1 MPQFDDQPKIWTGD
15 DVFTEDV
22 PEITEEQGTDLTV
35 VDETPQLPSLEE
47 QESIVKDS
55 NLTDENKSML
65 GALVEL
71 NKTAAI
77 LAQIQNDETIEMQNK
92 VIQATCT
99 NFIQSRMMNNS
110 TAEALKNKL
119 LLNLMQNIEVLD
131 LETQAK
137 IYNDL
142 TETSAIDAQQAL
154 AKITGGTGASNGTGG
169 GINLT
174 INNAT
179 AEGAS
184 INNPTLNVG
193 GAAGPSITQ
202 LKEVTSL
209 NNSVKAWGSAP
220 MPKKVN
226 PIDTEGVEKQ

>member
-15 DVFTEDV
+15 DIFTEDNIQEV
-22 PEITEEQGTDLTV
+22 DETSTDLAI

-47 QESIVKDS
+47 QESIVNSSDLK
-55 NLTDENKSML
+55 DENKNML
-65 GALVEL
+65 SALVEL

-154 AKITGGTGASNGTGG
+154 AKISGGSGMPTGGNG

-174 INNAT
+174 LNNITGDNAGVT
-179 AEGAS
+179 QNTLAVNTKAP
-184 INNPTLNVG
+184 IQNLDTLNNL
-193 GAAGPSITQ
+193 S
-202 LKEVTSL
+202 SNL
-209 NNSVKAWGSAP
+209 NSWKNA
-220 MPKKVN
+220 PKKIT
-226 PIDTEGVEKQ
+226 PIDTTGTENK

>member
-1 MPQFDDQPKIWTGD
+1 MPGFDDQPRIWTGE
-15 DVFTEDV
+15 DVFTE
-22 PEITEEQGTDLTV
+22 EETTSTDLIV
-35 VDETPQLPSLEE
+35 IDETPQLPSVEE
-47 QESIVKDS
+47 QVNIIAESDLK
-55 NLTDENKSML
+55 DENKSML
-65 GALVEL
+65 NALVEL

-77 LAQIQNDETIEMQNK
+77 LTQIQNDETVELQNK
-92 VIQATCT
+92 VIQAICT
-99 NFIQSRMMNNS
+99 NFVTERMRNNQ
-110 TAEALKNKL
+110 TAELVKNKIL
-119 LLNLMQNIEVLD
+119 GNLVENIDVLD

-142 TETSAIDAQQAL
+142 TEVSSIDNQQAM
-154 AKITGGTGASNGTGG
+154 AKMGGASGMPSGSGG

-193 GAAGPSITQ
+193 GGPSITQ

-226 PIDTEGVEKQ
+226 PIDTEGTEK

>member
-15 DVFTEDV
+15 DVFTEDNIQEV
-22 PEITEEQGTDLTV
+22 DETPTDLV
-35 VDETPQLPSLEE
+35 IVDETPQLPSLEE
-47 QESIVKDS
+47 QESIVNSSDLK
-55 NLTDENKSML
+55 DENKNML
-65 GALVEL
+65 SALVEL

-154 AKITGGTGASNGTGG
+154 AKISGGSGMPTGGNG

-174 INNAT
+174 LNNITGDNAGVT
-179 AEGAS
+179 QNTLAVNTKAP
-184 INNPTLNVG
+184 IQNLDTLNNL
-193 GAAGPSITQ
+193 S
-202 LKEVTSL
+202 SNL
-209 NNSVKAWGSAP
+209 NSWKNA
-220 MPKKVN
+220 PKKIT
-226 PIDTEGVEKQ
+226 PIDTTGTENK

>member
-15 DVFTEDV
+15 DVFVDEI
-22 PEITEEQGTDLTV
+22 PEETGTDLTI

-47 QESIVKDS
+47 QASIVKDS
-55 NLTDENKSML
+55 DLKDENKNML

-77 LAQIQNDETIEMQNK
+77 LAQIQNDE
-92 VIQATCT
+92 
-99 NFIQSRMMNNS
+99 NNS

-119 LLNLMQNIEVLD
+119 LNNLIQNIDVLD

-142 TETSAIDAQQAL
+142 TEVSAIDAQQAL
-154 AKITGGTGASNGTGG
+154 AKMSGSTGTPSGTGG

-193 GAAGPSITQ
+193 TAGPSITQ

-220 MPKKVN
+220 MPKKVT
-226 PIDTEGVEKQ
+226 PIDTEGTEKQ

>member
-15 DVFTEDV
+15 DVFTDEII
-22 PEITEEQGTDLTV
+22 PEQTTDLAII
-35 VDETPQLPSLEE
+35 DEAPKLPTLEE
-47 QESIVKDS
+47 QEDIVNSSDLK
-55 NLTDENKSML
+55 DENKTLL

-71 NKTAAI
+71 NKTSAI

-99 NFIQSRMMNNS
+99 SFIHNRMMNNI
-110 TAEALKNKL
+110 TAEQLKNKL
-119 LLNLMQNIEVLD
+119 LTNLLQNIDVLD
-131 LETQAK
+131 LETQSK

-142 TETSAIDAQQAL
+142 TEVSAIDAPQAL
-154 AKITGGTGASNGTGG
+154 AKMSGASGGMPGSGSG

-193 GAAGPSITQ
+193 TAGPSITQ

-220 MPKKVN
+220 MPKKVVT
-226 PIDTEGVEKQ
+226 DTESVEK

>member
-1 MPQFDDQPKIWTGD
+1 
-15 DVFTEDV
+15 
-22 PEITEEQGTDLTV
+22 
-35 VDETPQLPSLEE
+35 
-47 QESIVKDS
+47 
-55 NLTDENKSML
+55 ML
-65 GALVEL
+65 NALVEL

-99 NFIQSRMMNNS
+99 NFIQSRMMNN
-110 TAEALKNKL
+110 TVAESLKNKL
-119 LLNLMQNIEVLD
+119 LMSLMENIDVLD
-131 LETQAK
+131 LETKAK

-142 TETSAIDAQQAL
+142 TEVSAIDAQQAL
-154 AKITGGTGASNGTGG
+154 AKMAGSSGIPSSGNG

-193 GAAGPSITQ
+193 SGPSITQ

-226 PIDTEGVEKQ
+226 AVDTKGIEK

>member
-15 DVFTEDV
+15 DIFTEDNIQEV
-22 PEITEEQGTDLTV
+22 DETSTDLAI

-47 QESIVKDS
+47 QESIVNNSDLK
-55 NLTDENKSML
+55 DENKSML

-77 LAQIQNDETIEMQNK
+77 LAKIQNDETIEMQNK

-154 AKITGGTGASNGTGG
+154 AKISGGSGMPTGGNG

-174 INNAT
+174 LNNITGDNAGVT
-179 AEGAS
+179 QNTLAVNTKAP
-184 INNPTLNVG
+184 IQNLDTLNNL
-193 GAAGPSITQ
+193 S
-202 LKEVTSL
+202 SNL
-209 NNSVKAWGSAP
+209 NSWKNA
-220 MPKKVN
+220 PKKIT
-226 PIDTEGVEKQ
+226 PIDTTGTENK

>member
-1 MPQFDDQPKIWTGD
+1 MAFDDQPRIWTGE
-15 DVFTEDV
+15 DVFTE
-22 PEITEEQGTDLTV
+22 EETATTDLTV
-35 VDETPQLPSLEE
+35 VDETPQLPSVEE
-47 QESIVKDS
+47 QVNIIAESDLK
-55 NLTDENKSML
+55 DENKSML
-65 GALVEL
+65 NALVEL

-77 LAQIQNDETIEMQNK
+77 LTQIQNDETVELQNK
-92 VIQATCT
+92 VIQAICT
-99 NFIQSRMMNNS
+99 NFVTERMRNNQ
-110 TAEALKNKL
+110 TAELVKNKIL
-119 LLNLMQNIEVLD
+119 GNLVENIDVLD

-142 TETSAIDAQQAL
+142 TEVSSIDNQQAM
-154 AKITGGTGASNGTGG
+154 AKMGGASGMPSGSGG

-193 GAAGPSITQ
+193 GGPSITQ

-220 MPKKVN
+220 MPKRVN
-226 PIDTEGVEKQ
+226 PIDTEGTEQ

>member
-22 PEITEEQGTDLTV
+22 IEETSTDLTT
-35 VDETPQLPSLEE
+35 VDDTPQLPSLEE
-47 QESIVKDS
+47 QTNIVKKSD
-55 NLTDENKSML
+55 LKEDNKNML
-65 GALVEL
+65 SALVEL

-119 LLNLMQNIEVLD
+119 LLNLIQNIDVLD

-142 TETSAIDAQQAL
+142 TEVSAIDAQQAL
-154 AKITGGTGASNGTGG
+154 AKMSGSTGSMPGTGSG

-179 AEGAS
+179 GDNS
-184 INNPTLNVG
+184 G
-193 GAAGPSITQ
+193 ITQ
-202 LKEVTSL
+202 NQLSVGNNAPIANLSTISNLNKTVTDWGKVPTKADII
-209 NNSVKAWGSAP
+209 NVKG
-220 MPKKVN
+220 
-226 PIDTEGVEKQ
+226 TEK

>member
-22 PEITEEQGTDLTV
+22 IEETSTDLTT
-35 VDETPQLPSLEE
+35 VDDTPQLPSLEE
-47 QESIVKDS
+47 QANIVKKSD
-55 NLTDENKSML
+55 LKEDNKNML
-65 GALVEL
+65 SALVEL

-119 LLNLMQNIEVLD
+119 LLNLIQNIDVLD

-142 TETSAIDAQQAL
+142 TEVSAIDAQQAL
-154 AKITGGTGASNGTGG
+154 AKMSGSTGSMPGTGSG

-174 INNAT
+174 LNNIT
-179 AEGAS
+179 GDGAGVTQ
-184 INNPTLNVG
+184 NTLAVNTQAPVQNLDTLNNL
-193 GAAGPSITQ
+193 S
-202 LKEVTSL
+202 SNL
-209 NNSVKAWGSAP
+209 NSWKNT
-220 MPKKVN
+220 PKKVT
-226 PIDTEGVEKQ
+226 PINTTGTENK

>member
-15 DVFTEDV
+15 DIFAD
-22 PEITEEQGTDLTV
+22 EITEETSTDLTLI
-35 VDETPQLPSLEE
+35 DDTPQLPSLEE
-47 QESIVKDS
+47 QADIVNTADLKED
-55 NLTDENKSML
+55 NKNML
-65 GALVEL
+65 SALVEL

-119 LLNLMQNIEVLD
+119 LINLMQNIDVLD

-142 TETSAIDAQQAL
+142 TEVSAIDAQQAL
-154 AKITGGTGASNGTGG
+154 AKMSGSTGAAGGTGG

-193 GAAGPSITQ
+193 GGGPSITQ

-220 MPKKVN
+220 MPKRVN
-226 PIDTEGVEKQ
+226 PIDTEGTEK

>member
-1 MPQFDDQPKIWTGD
+1 MPQFDDQPKIWTGE

-22 PEITEEQGTDLTV
+22 VEETGTDLTTI
-35 VDETPQLPSLEE
+35 DDTPQLPTVEE
-47 QESIVKDS
+47 QVNIIAESDLK
-55 NLTDENKSML
+55 DENKSML
-65 GALVEL
+65 NALVEL

-77 LAQIQNDETIEMQNK
+77 LTQIQNDETVELQNK
-92 VIQATCT
+92 VIQAICT
-99 NFIQSRMMNNS
+99 NFVTERMRNNQ
-110 TAEALKNKL
+110 TAELVKNKIL
-119 LLNLMQNIEVLD
+119 GNLVENIDVLD

-142 TETSAIDAQQAL
+142 TEVSSIDNQQAM
-154 AKITGGTGASNGTGG
+154 AKMGGASGMSSGGSG

-184 INNPTLNVG
+184 INNPTLQVG
-193 GAAGPSITQ
+193 AGGPSITQ

-220 MPKKVN
+220 MPKKVT
-226 PIDTEGVEKQ
+226 PIDTEGTEK

>member
-15 DVFTEDV
+15 DVFTEEVAD
-22 PEITEEQGTDLTV
+22 ETSTDLAIIDDTS
-35 VDETPQLPSLEE
+35 QLPSPEE
-47 QESIVKDS
+47 QADIVKKSD
-55 NLTDENKSML
+55 LKENNKNML
-65 GALVEL
+65 SALVEL

-119 LLNLMQNIEVLD
+119 LLNLIQNIDVLD

-142 TETSAIDAQQAL
+142 TEVSAIDAQQAL
-154 AKITGGTGASNGTGG
+154 AKMSGATGSMPGTGSG

-193 GAAGPSITQ
+193 TGPSITQ

-209 NNSVKAWGSAP
+209 NNSVKAWGTAP
-220 MPKKVN
+220 MPKKVVT
-226 PIDTEGVEKQ
+226 DTEGTEK

>member
-15 DVFTEDV
+15 DVFVDDIPQEDV
-22 PEITEEQGTDLTV
+22 STDLTV
-35 VDETPQLPSLEE
+35 VDETPQLPTVEE
-47 QESIVKDS
+47 QITIIDKSDL
-55 NLTDENKSML
+55 NDENKSML
-65 GALVEL
+65 NALVEL
-71 NKTAAI
+71 NKTASV
-77 LAQIQNDETIEMQNK
+77 LAQIQNEETVELQNK
-92 VIQATCT
+92 VIQAICT
-99 NFIQSRMMNNS
+99 NFVTERMRNNS
-110 TAEALKNKL
+110 TAELVKNKIL
-119 LLNLMQNIEVLD
+119 GNLVEHIDVLD

-137 IYNDL
+137 IYSDL
-142 TETSAIDAQQAL
+142 TEVSSIDNQQAM
-154 AKITGGTGASNGTGG
+154 AKMSGASGGIPGTGSG

-193 GAAGPSITQ
+193 TAGPSITQ

-209 NNSVKAWGSAP
+209 NNSVKAWGTAL

-226 PIDTEGVEKQ
+226 PIDTEGTEK

>member
-15 DVFTEDV
+15 DVFVDDIPQEDV
-22 PEITEEQGTDLTV
+22 STDLTV
-35 VDETPQLPSLEE
+35 VDETPQLPTVEE
-47 QESIVKDS
+47 QITIIDKSDL
-55 NLTDENKSML
+55 NDENKSML
-65 GALVEL
+65 NALVEL
-71 NKTAAI
+71 NKTASV
-77 LAQIQNDETIEMQNK
+77 LAQIQNEETVELQNK
-92 VIQATCT
+92 VIQAICT
-99 NFIQSRMMNNS
+99 NFVTERMRNNS
-110 TAEALKNKL
+110 TAELVKNKIL
-119 LLNLMQNIEVLD
+119 GNLIEHIDVLD

-137 IYNDL
+137 IYSDL
-142 TETSAIDAQQAL
+142 TEVSSIDNQQAM
-154 AKITGGTGASNGTGG
+154 AKMSGASGMPTGGNG

-174 INNAT
+174 INNA

-193 GAAGPSITQ
+193 SGPSITQ

-226 PIDTEGVEKQ
+226 PIDTEGTEK

>member
-15 DVFTEDV
+15 DVFTE
-22 PEITEEQGTDLTV
+22 EIQEETSTDLTI
-35 VDETPQLPSLEE
+35 VDETPQLPSVEE
-47 QESIVKDS
+47 QVSIVEDS
-55 NLTDENKSML
+55 NLKDENKRML

-119 LLNLMQNIEVLD
+119 LNNLIQNIDVLD

-142 TETSAIDAQQAL
+142 TEVSAIDAQQAL
-154 AKITGGTGASNGTGG
+154 AKMSGSTGTPGGSSG

-209 NNSVKAWGSAP
+209 NNSVKAWGSTP

-226 PIDTEGVEKQ
+226 TIDTEGVEKQ

>member
-15 DVFTEDV
+15 DVFTD
-22 PEITEEQGTDLTV
+22 EITPEQTTDLAII
-35 VDETPQLPSLEE
+35 DETPKLPTLEE
-47 QESIVKDS
+47 QEDIVNSSDLK
-55 NLTDENKSML
+55 DENKTLL

-71 NKTAAI
+71 NKTSAI

-99 NFIQSRMMNNS
+99 SFIHNRMMNNI
-110 TAEALKNKL
+110 TAEQLKNKL
-119 LLNLMQNIEVLD
+119 LINLLQNIDVLD
-131 LETQAK
+131 LETQSK

-142 TETSAIDAQQAL
+142 TEVSAIDAQQAL
-154 AKITGGTGASNGTGG
+154 AKMSGASGSMPGSGSG

-193 GAAGPSITQ
+193 TAGPSITQ

-220 MPKKVN
+220 MPKKVVT
-226 PIDTEGVEKQ
+226 DTESVEK

>member
-1 MPQFDDQPKIWTGD
+1 MPYDDQPRIWTGD
-15 DVFTEDV
+15 DVFTEEI
-22 PEITEEQGTDLTV
+22 PEESVTDLTI
-35 VDETPQLPSLEE
+35 VDDTPQLPSVEE
-47 QESIVKDS
+47 QEALVKDS
-55 NLTDENKSML
+55 SLKEESKSML
-65 GALVEL
+65 NALVEL
-71 NKTAAI
+71 NKTANI
-77 LAQIQNDETIEMQNK
+77 LAQIQNDETVEMQNK

-99 NFIQSRMMNNS
+99 AFIQHRMMNNQ
-110 TAEALKNKL
+110 TAELVKNKIL
-119 LLNLMQNIEVLD
+119 GNLVENIDVLD

-142 TETSAIDAQQAL
+142 TEVSAIDAQQAFSRGP
-154 AKITGGTGASNGTGG
+154 GGGAGVPGSGG

-193 GAAGPSITQ
+193 GASGPSITQ

-226 PIDTEGVEKQ
+226 PIDTEGTEKAE

>member
-154 AKITGGTGASNGTGG
+154 AKISGSTSTSGGTGG

-174 INNAT
+174 LNNITGDNAGVT
-179 AEGAS
+179 QNTLAVNTQTP
-184 INNPTLNVG
+184 IQNLDTLNNL
-193 GAAGPSITQ
+193 S
-202 LKEVTSL
+202 SNL
-209 NNSVKAWGSAP
+209 NSWKNA
-220 MPKKVN
+220 PKKIT
-226 PIDTEGVEKQ
+226 PIDTTGTENK

>member
-15 DVFTEDV
+15 DVFTEDNIQEV
-22 PEITEEQGTDLTV
+22 DETSTDLAI

-47 QESIVKDS
+47 QESIVNNSDLK
-55 NLTDENKSML
+55 DENKSML

-154 AKITGGTGASNGTGG
+154 AKITGGTGTSGGTSG

-193 GAAGPSITQ
+193 TAGPSITQ

-209 NNSVKAWGSAP
+209 NNSVKAWGTAP
-220 MPKKVN
+220 MPKKVVT
-226 PIDTEGVEKQ
+226 DTESVEK

>member
-1 MPQFDDQPKIWTGD
+1 MAFDDTPKFW
-15 DVFTEDV
+15 
-22 PEITEEQGTDLTV
+22 TEEDDIVAVQELEQSTDLIIP
-35 VDETPQLPSLEE
+35 EAAPLPSIEE
-47 QESIVKDS
+47 QETLVNESKLKDDS
-55 NLTDENKSML
+55 KNML
-65 GALVEL
+65 NSLIEL
-71 NKTAAI
+71 NKTAS
-77 LAQIQNDETIEMQNK
+77 LLMQIQNEETLEMQNK

-99 NFIQSRMMNNS
+99 NFVQARMMNNA
-110 TAEALKNKL
+110 TAENLKNKL
-119 LLNLMQNIEVLD
+119 LNNLIENIDVLD

-142 TETSAIDAQQAL
+142 TEVSAIDAQQAL
-154 AKITGGTGASNGTGG
+154 AKVTGAPAGVGGGSG

-193 GAAGPSITQ
+193 GNAPAVTQ

-220 MPKKVN
+220 MPKRVN
-226 PIDTEGVEKQ
+226 PIVDIEGTAK

>member
-1 MPQFDDQPKIWTGD
+1 MPGLDDQPRIWTGD
-15 DVFTEDV
+15 DVFVDEI
-22 PEITEEQGTDLTV
+22 PEETGTDLTT

-47 QESIVKDS
+47 QASIVKDS
-55 NLTDENKSML
+55 DLKDENKNML

-119 LLNLMQNIEVLD
+119 LNNLIQNIDVLD

-142 TETSAIDAQQAL
+142 TEVSAIDAQQAL
-154 AKITGGTGASNGTGG
+154 AKMSGSTGTPSGTGG
-169 GINLT
+169 GISLT

-193 GAAGPSITQ
+193 TQ
-202 LKEVTSL
+202 APVQNLDTL
-209 NNSVKAWGSAP
+209 NNLSSNLNSWKNA
-220 MPKKVN
+220 PKKIT
-226 PIDTEGVEKQ
+226 PIDTTGTENK

>member
-1 MPQFDDQPKIWTGD
+1 MPGLDDQPRIWTGD
-15 DVFTEDV
+15 DVFVDEI
-22 PEITEEQGTDLTV
+22 PEETGTDLTTI
-35 VDETPQLPSLEE
+35 DETPQLPSLEE
-47 QESIVKDS
+47 QASIVEDS
-55 NLTDENKSML
+55 NLKDENKKML

-99 NFIQSRMMNNS
+99 NFIQSRMMNNN

-119 LLNLMQNIEVLD
+119 LNNLIQNIDVLD

-142 TETSAIDAQQAL
+142 TEVSAIDAQQAL
-154 AKITGGTGASNGTGG
+154 AKMSGSTGTPSGTGG

-220 MPKKVN
+220 MPKKVT
-226 PIDTEGVEKQ
+226 PIDTEGTEKQ